1 MANNSEDAA
10 NPLPLRE
17 KSGFFKRI
25 KNALA
30 RRKLDEESAQ
40 IIESLESDESISI
53 GKREMLFKVASFD
66 KLTIGEVMVPRA
78 DIIALEVNTSL
89 GDLARAFSE
98 HQHSRIPLY
107 RDNLD
112 TPVGFVHVKDVL
124 SLLTPDENGNVAADF
139 SAKLLNKLKR
149 ELLFV
154 PASMRLN
161 NLLLQMRAKRC
172 HMALVIDEY
181 GGTDGLVTIEDLVE
195 EIIGDID
202 DEYDDDSETLF
213 VQKSASVWEVDAKLE
228 LEAFTE
234 KTGIDLTHDDIET
247 EIDTLGGL
255 AFALAGHVP
264 PRGEI
269 ITHPNGYELEILD
282 ADPRKI
288 RRILFRI
295 LQQFTPTENE

>member
-1 MANNSEDAA
+1 MANNIEDAS
-10 NPLPLRE
+10 PLPLRE
-17 KSGFFKRI
+17 KQGLFKRI
-25 KNALA
+25 KNVLS

-40 IIESLESDESISI
+40 IIESLENEESFSI

-78 DIIALEVNTSL
+78 DIIALEVNTPL
-89 GDLARAFSE
+89 GELARAFAE

-107 RDNLD
+107 RENLD
-112 TPVGFVHVKDVL
+112 TPIGFVHVKDVL
-124 SLLTPDENGNVAADF
+124 SILTPDENGNVDADF
-139 SAKLLNKLKR
+139 SSKPLNRLKR

-172 HMALVIDEY
+172 HMALVVDEY

-202 DEYDDDSETLF
+202 DEYDDDTETF
-213 VQKSASVWEVDAKLE
+213 FIQKSPNLWEVDAKLE
-228 LEAFTE
+228 LETFTE
-234 KTGIDLTHDDIET
+234 KTGIDLTHEDIET

-288 RRILFRI
+288 RRLLFRVA
-295 LQQFTPTENE
+295 QNFTPTEDA

>member
-1 MANNSEDAA
+1 MANNPEETAL
-10 NPLPLRE
+10 PQPLRE
-17 KSGFFKRI
+17 KTGFFKRI

-40 IIESLESDESISI
+40 IIESLENDESISM

-78 DIIALEVNTSL
+78 DIVALDVDTDL
-89 GDLARAFSE
+89 GELARAFAE
-98 HQHSRIPLY
+98 HQHSRIPIY

-112 TPVGFVHVKDVL
+112 TPLGFVHVKDVL
-124 SLLTPDENGNVAADF
+124 SLLTPDEKGVVSADF
-139 SAKLLNKLKR
+139 SIKPLNKLKR

-202 DEYDDDSETLF
+202 DEYDDDAETLF
-213 VQKSASVWEVDAKLE
+213 IQRSPSIWEIDAKLE
-228 LEAFTE
+228 LETFTE
-234 KTGIDLTHDDIET
+234 KTGIDLTHEDIET

-288 RRILFRI
+288 RRILFRVM
-295 LQQFTPTENE
+295 QQFTPTENE

>member
-1 MANNSEDAA
+1 MANIDENA
-10 NPLPLRE
+10 PIPLRE
-17 KSGFFKRI
+17 KQGFFKRM
-25 KNALA
+25 KNAFS

-40 IIESLESDESISI
+40 IIESLENDESISV

-78 DIIALEVNTSL
+78 DIIALEVDTNL
-89 GDLARAFSE
+89 GELARAFAE
-98 HQHSRIPLY
+98 HQHSRIPVY
-107 RDNLD
+107 RENLD
-112 TPVGFVHVKDVL
+112 TPLGFIHVKDVL
-124 SLLTPDENGNVAADF
+124 SLLTPDENGEMDADF
-139 SAKLLNKLKR
+139 LTKPLNKLKR

-161 NLLLQMRAKRC
+161 NLLIQMRAKRC

-202 DEYDDDSETLF
+202 DEYDDESETLF
-213 VQKSASVWEVDAKLE
+213 IQKSPTVWELDAKLE
-228 LEAFTE
+228 LEAFSE
-234 KTGIDLTHDDIET
+234 KTGIDLTHEDIET

-288 RRILFRI
+288 RRILFRV